1 MRKNILSSCV
11 VVSLLIFSNIN
22 FSQTLELGVLS
33 SFETFAG
40 VGAVTNG
47 GTSNGNAGTNTGIIS
62 GSGFDKTNI
71 FIGTIYNNDSTTI
84 QARIDLLRVY
94 IHLDD
99 IFVTYPSTHAPAFG
113 GGETITP
120 GVYSIGGAG
129 SIAGGLTLDGGG
141 DSNAVFIMKFEGAF
155 TVGVGSA
162 ITLSGGTRA
171 ANVFWISQG
180 AISVGASSTIKGTLF
195 AHPGAVTLGANSN
208 IEGRLLTSEGA
219 ITIAAGGVAVM
230 PVGPITVPI
239 QCLGN
244 CISVPALDVLRSLK
258 KYALFTSNGAVAN
271 AATSGIVGNI
281 GTNLGAISGF
291 GTSTHVGYTY
301 HPGIETAKAVLDL
314 DSAYNDLIAL
324 PNTELGHTPAF
335 GSGETV
341 YTGVYYIGGAGS
353 LAGTIILDGQNNPN
367 SIFVFKFN
375 GAFSVAA
382 QSRVILING
391 ASRCNVF
398 WISEGASD
406 MGTFTYMKG
415 TVLAH
420 GGACSMGANGSMEG
434 RMLST
439 AGAIGFSTGVVYN
452 DGLCFGDDT
461 PVPGPDQTV
470 CSDGTSTQAITAT
483 ATSNTTNG
491 TIIWYDAATGGAV
504 VSNPTQIG
512 LGTKTYY
519 AESFNGTYS
528 STTRASVTLII
539 KVCSIGPK
547 SPTIT
552 HPNIVVPEDSSVV
565 FCPTLTDPDLPN
577 DSLFISSCNT
587 QKHGTLLV
595 VGGTCFE
602 YKPDFNFVGVDSLC
616 LIVCDTSGL
625 CDTTVVLISVTPV
638 IDTLIKVIPE
648 DSTLVVCPPE
658 SSLVNTITGL
668 SLSCGASHGTTLLS
682 FKTGCVTYVPDSN
695 YVGNDKICIVIC
707 DNIAGLCD
715 TTVVLISVTPVI
727 DTLIDTTCYTCPITW
742 CSPTISSMDS
752 VVFFS
757 SCSAHHGAGNMT
769 LDPITN
775 CVTYSPSIGLVGYDT
790 TCFVLCNSQ
799 GVCDTTIVIV
809 KIDVSVTIDTIFTRD
824 TIVCLD
830 TSEIIR
836 YHTVSTC
843 DGLGLTTNGGAVSLL
858 PHGCVMLSPNF
869 GTGITDTTCI
879 IICDTLTD
887 QCDTTIIVSLKST
900 MRDTIA
906 VQLNSSNL
914 GDICLTQDELFGST
928 YSYNSCKRPVHGI
941 LIDYNDTCFNYYQ
954 SSAIKYLDTTCIVI
968 CDEYGFCDTTVLIF
982 VPNPESDTL
991 SVQTVPVSNADT
1003 CVTLES
1009 TFMSGHT
1016 TITCDGMGIS
1026 SNGFPLTITG
1036 LCISY
1041 PVSGAIFTGDTACIL
1056 VCDTIHGLTVC
1067 DTTLIVYLPDTISP
1081 RVICKNDTIYL
1092 DSSGGML
1099 LDTSHVVSSLTD
1111 NTLINSVWLSN
1122 TWFDCTNLGVNTVT
1136 LTVTDTNRNVGS
1148 CISTVTILDTIV
1160 PIVVCKD
1167 TTIYLDISN
1176 QVVIDSS
1183 FVFTSAFDNCGV
1195 DSVWINK
1202 AIFTCNDLGSK
1213 IVTVSAF
1220 DRSGNA
1226 GSCISTVTV
1235 RLLNQPIKD
1244 TIAVQINASNFAQIC
1259 LTDNRLLGTPTTY
1272 SLCKGVSRG
1281 NLINYNDTC
1290 FTYSQ
1295 TSSVKYLDTA
1305 CVIVCDDCGICDTT
1319 VLIFVPTPDADT
1331 IYAGP
1336 VVPVSNVDTC
1346 VVLESTFMAGHH
1358 VGTCDSPGTSSTGV
1372 PLTLTGLCVRY
1383 PVPSAV
1389 FTGDSVCIIVC
1400 DTIHGLTICDT
1411 TLIVYIPD
1419 TIPPTVV
1426 CKTGTVYLD
1435 NLGTVT
1441 IDTSHVVSSVTDNT
1455 LINAVWLSNTLFNCS
1470 NVGPNTVT
1478 FYVRDTNRNID
1489 SCTTTITVLDTIAP
1503 TVVCQNITISLDS
1516 NGNKSIVALDIDGG
1530 SSDNC
1535 AIATLTIDKRA
1546 FDCSNIGQ
1554 NSVTLTVTDIYG
1566 NSSNCIAIVTVED
1579 GMAPLVLCPADQ
1591 KRVVR
1596 NTTCTY
1602 LVEDFTGLAT
1612 WDDNCDSSTITV
1624 TQFPSAGTEVGLN
1637 NESVTVTITAT
1648 DGSLNSSI
1656 CTFEVYSRCVK
1667 ELRVTQ
1673 FISPNGDGLNDTWEI
1688 PELANYPNNVVKV
1701 FNRWGNRVLEEKGYS
1716 GGWNGVANINGS
1728 NNTLGSGMLP
1738 EGTYFY
1744 IIDLGDENFEPYV
1757 GYMQI
1762 KR

>member
-1 MRKNILSSCV
+1 M
-11 VVSLLIFSNIN
+11 IFSNVS

-62 GSGFDKTNI
+62 GGGFDKASGYT
-71 FIGTIYNNDSTTI
+71 GTLYNNDDTTI

-129 SIAGGLTLDGGG
+129 SIAGALTLDGGG
-141 DSNAVFIMKFEGAF
+141 DTNAVFIMKFEGAF

-461 PVPGPDQTV
+461 PIPGPNQTV
-470 CSDGTSTQAITAT
+470 CSDGTSTQTITAT

-528 STTRASVTLII
+528 SITRASVTLII

-616 LIVCDTSGL
+616 LIVCDSSGL

-638 IDTLIKVIPE
+638 IDTLIKLIPE

-682 FKTGCVTYVPDSN
+682 STTGCVTYVPDNN

-707 DNIAGLCD
+707 DNIAGVCD

-752 VVFFS
+752 VVVFS
-757 SCSAHHGAGNMT
+757 SCSPHQGAGNMT

-799 GVCDTTIVIV
+799 GLCDTTIVIV

-928 YSYNSCKRPVHGI
+928 YSYNSCTRPVHGI

-991 SVQTVPVSNADT
+991 FVQTVPVSNADT

-1016 TITCDGMGIS
+1016 TNTCHGMGIS

-1067 DTTLIVYLPDTISP
+1067 DTTLIVYVPDTISP
-1081 RVICKNDTIYL
+1081 TVICKNDTIYL

-1099 LDTSHVVSSLTD
+1099 LDTSHVVATLTD

-1136 LTVTDTNRNVGS
+1136 LTVTDTNRNSGS
-1148 CISTVTILDTIV
+1148 CISTVTVLDTIV
-1160 PIVVCKD
+1160 PVGSCKNVTVYLGALGIATIDSTDIENGSSDNCGISTLSVSTTTFDCTNLGVNTVTMTATDASGNSGSCISTVTVLDTIVPVASCKD

-1195 DSVWINK
+1195 DSVWISK
-1202 AIFTCNDLGSK
+1202 AIFTCNDLCSK
-1213 IVTVSAF
+1213 TVTVYAL
-1220 DRSGNA
+1220 DRSGNV
-1226 GSCISTVTV
+1226 GSCTSTVTV

-1336 VVPVSNVDTC
+1336 VVPVSNLDTC
-1346 VVLESTFMAGHH
+1346 VVLESTFMTGHH
-1358 VGTCDSPGTSSTGV
+1358 VGTCDSTGTSSAGI

-1389 FTGDSVCIIVC
+1389 FRGDSVCIIVC

-1419 TIPPTVV
+1419 TIPPTVI
-1426 CKTGTVYLD
+1426 CKTGTAYLD

-1441 IDTSHVVSSVTDNT
+1441 IDTSNVVSSVTDNT
-1455 LINAVWLSNTLFNCS
+1455 LINAVWLSNTSFNCS

-1478 FYVRDTNRNID
+1478 LYARDTNRNID

-1516 NGNKSIVALDIDGG
+1516 NGNTSIVALDIDGG

-1535 AIATLTIDKRA
+1535 AIATLTIDNRA

-1566 NSSNCIAIVTVED
+1566 NSSTCIAIVTVED
-1579 GMAPLVLCPADQ
+1579 GMAPLVSCPADK

-1624 TQFPSAGTEVGLN
+1624 TQFPSAGT
-1637 NESVTVTITAT
+1637 
-1648 DGSLNSSI
+1648 
-1656 CTFEVYSRCVK
+1656 
-1667 ELRVTQ
+1667 
-1673 FISPNGDGLNDTWEI
+1673 
-1688 PELANYPNNVVKV
+1688 
-1701 FNRWGNRVLEEKGYS
+1701 
-1716 GGWNGVANINGS
+1716 GWN
-1728 NNTLGSGMLP
+1728 
-1738 EGTYFY
+1738 
-1744 IIDLGDENFEPYV
+1744 
-1757 GYMQI
+1757 
-1762 KR
+1762 